1 MECSVSM
8 KDAAMR
14 LAKAGFAVHGIDYI
28 GHGKSSGLPGY
39 ITSFDDLV
47 DDCSDHFT
55 NISEKK
61 ENRKKMRILLGE
73 SMGGAVVLLLHRKKP
88 EFWDGAVLMA
98 PMCKIADEMK
108 PSPLVTN
115 VLTKLCNFIPTW
127 RIIPTEDVIDSAFR
141 LPHIR
146 EEIRTNP
153 LCYKGRP
160 RLKTGY
166 YLLTVSMDL
175 EQRLQEVSLPFIVVH
190 GEEDKVV
197 DPSVSKLL
205 FEKASSTDKSIK
217 LYPGMWHSLT
227 YGELPENIDI
237 VFTDII
243 NWLDE
248 RTVAGNSRLETE
260 RKHEHD
266 KLYDETSK

>member
-1 MECSVSM
+1 MLIQKQINDGIFSM
-8 KDAAMR
+8 IVK
-14 LAKAGFAVHGIDYI
+14 LA
-28 GHGKSSGLPGY
+28 
-39 ITSFDDLV
+39 
-47 DDCSDHFT
+47 
-55 NISEKK
+55 EKK